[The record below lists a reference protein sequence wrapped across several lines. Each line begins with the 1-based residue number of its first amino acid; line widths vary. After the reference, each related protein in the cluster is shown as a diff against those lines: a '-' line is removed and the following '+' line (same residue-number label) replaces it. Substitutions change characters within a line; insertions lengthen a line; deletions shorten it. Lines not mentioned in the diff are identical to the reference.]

1 MNYRTGGDKR
11 LFEVAYSC
19 YNEVVQGQKMFFCG
33 GGNRKIRHAFKR
45 RIIGGCDFDPLFS
58 EDLAWHLPICS

>member
-33 GGNRKIRHAFKR
+33 GGNRKIDTPSKGVLLMVVIFVNW
-45 RIIGGCDFDPLFS
+45 L
-58 EDLAWHLPICS
+58 